1 MMSWPSDYSEGWT
14 LASSVTR
21 SGVGLHSGLQSQVTL
36 VPTKQEGFY
45 VRWLD
50 QDSDPVRLDPSQ
62 VRESQLCT
70 TLDFGDKQLSTVEH
84 LLAALAGCGVS
95 HVEVQVNG
103 SEVPLL
109 DGSALGWV
117 EAIAEAGLSK
127 ALTPRSSALVLT
139 EPLVFNRGGSAIIAT
154 PAERF
159 RLVGV
164 IDFPQKAIGRQQLAI
179 ELNPQ
184 RFVNDIAPARTFGF
198 REQVEYLRTSGLIRG
213 GALENALVCDGD
225 TWMNPPLRFPDE
237 PVRHKILD
245 LIGDLAL
252 VGFPQAQVLA
262 YRGSHGLHT
271 DLAAALADQLTSQR

>member
-36 VPTKQEGFY
+36 VPTEQEGFY

-70 TLDFGDKQLSTVEH
+70 TLDFGDKQLATVEH

-117 EAIAEAGLSK
+117 QAIAEAGLSK